1 MSGQR
6 ICLSGNEIYYEK
18 HGTGRQP
25 ILMMPG
31 GTGSID
37 TDMRPLLSVMSKS
50 KYTIV
55 AMDAVGY
62 GKSRPPARDYSK
74 GVQLYKMDAA
84 MGVDLMKSLGYTS
97 FGWIGWSDGGR
108 VGLVA
113 AIAFPSRIDKLVVWG
128 SAARVTARQQVAL
141 EAARDLSIWD
151 VSRREAFT
159 REYGGLKAATEIWG
173 LHVDYYQT
181 LGNICEEDISKI
193 RCPTLILHGDR
204 DPIEKSLV
212 QQMEKQISDSEF
224 HSFPD
229 AGHAT
234 HIDKSREFVKI
245 VENFLDQDM

>member
-1 MSGQR
+1 MSGQK
-6 ICLSGNEIYYEK
+6 ICLNGNEIYYEK
-18 HGTGRQP
+18 HGTGRRA

-50 KYTIV
+50 KYTII
-55 AMDAVGY
+55 AMDPVGY

-84 MGVDLMKSLGYTS
+84 IGVDLMRSLGYSS
-97 FGWIGWSDGGR
+97 FDWIGWSDGGR

-113 AIAFPSRIDKLVVWG
+113 AIGFPSRIDRLVIWG
-128 SAARVTARQQVAL
+128 SAARVTARQQLAL

-151 VSRREAFT
+151 PSRRQAFID
-159 REYGGLKAATEIWG
+159 EYGSPQAATHIWG
-173 LHVDYYQT
+173 LHVDYYKT
-181 LGNICEEDISKI
+181 LGNICEEDIGKI
-193 RCPTLILHGDR
+193 RCPTLVLHGDR

-212 QQMEKQISDSEF
+212 QEMVKQISDSEF

-234 HIDKSREFVKI
+234 HIDKNREFVKV
-245 VENFLDQDM
+245 VENFLDQDL